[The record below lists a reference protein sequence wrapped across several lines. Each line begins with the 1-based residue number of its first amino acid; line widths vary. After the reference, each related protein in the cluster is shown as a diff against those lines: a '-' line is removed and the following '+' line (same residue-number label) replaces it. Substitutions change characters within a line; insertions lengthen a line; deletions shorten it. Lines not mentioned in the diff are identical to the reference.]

1 MTQDRFKFRAW
12 DKINKRL
19 WHVVSPDFLLED
31 CLIGYSKNE
40 GDSGIGWKMQIT
52 DLEIMQCTGLKD
64 KNGVLIFEGDILD
77 QKKFP
82 QDTPCPCSV
91 VFENGTYRKS
101 YRNWNVTLPKPVLN
115 QAEIDLFGDTVIGNI
130 YENPELLKEG
140 A

>member
-52 DLEIMQCTGLKD
+52 DLEIMQCTGLRD
-64 KNGVLIFEGDILD
+64 KNGVLIYEGDIL
-77 QKKFP
+77 KSNIGRIWEVKFEMHKCWGSSGIP
-82 QDTPCPCSV
+82 AVYGFHT
-91 VFENGTYRKS
+91 
-101 YRNWNVTLPKPVLN
+101 
-115 QAEIDLFGDTVIGNI
+115 GDTHGKCSDFDDIVEIIGNI
-130 YENPELLKEG
+130 HEHPELLKVG